1 MDTNKP
7 LLSALFFI
15 GLSFWGIQL
24 AQAATTE
31 NTLNPLESFKT
42 ILPDLPSAYQEQP
55 SNPAADKPLQD
66 YALTLFTRV
75 KTGAVATFQ
84 QALSEIEGLG
94 DIVSQTGFLGL
105 LGTVFHP
112 VIDESKT
119 AELKAALPT
128 AAWLF
133 LSGMLGILGLKK
145 RSNLLDTKSVLNPV
159 R

>member
-42 ILPDLPSAYQEQP
+42 ILPDLPSALQEQTL
-55 SNPAADKPLQD
+55 NPLGDAPLRD
-66 YALTLFTRV
+66 HALTLFSRV
-75 KTGAVATFQ
+75 KSRAVVTFQ
-84 QALSEIEGLG
+84 QALLEIDGVG

-105 LGTVFHP
+105 LGTVFQP
-112 VIDESKT
+112 VMDESKT

-128 AAWLF
+128 AAWFF
-133 LSGMLGILGLKK
+133 LGGMLGILGLKK
-145 RSNLLDTKSVLNPV
+145 RSGLLDAKSVLNPV
-159 R
+159 Q